1 MSGTNNQTVKIMHS
15 LFAAKLR
22 CLYAC
27 RWRGTTSITT
37 IGDRMIMNTIIL
49 KRAKACC
56 NALVVGM
63 LLSIL
68 PATAWSAQAII
79 NPSQDNTLAEE
90 LPDNSSG
97 ACESIFSG
105 MIDVATLDGAR
116 RAMVQFD
123 LADIPPG
130 PDGFVSI

>member
-1 MSGTNNQTVKIMHS
+1 MSVPMIERTKALCSVL
-15 LFAAKLR
+15 LF
-22 CLYAC
+22 
-27 RWRGTTSITT
+27 
-37 IGDRMIMNTIIL
+37 
-49 KRAKACC
+49 
-56 NALVVGM
+56 GM
-63 LLSIL
+63 LLSIQ
-68 PATAWSAQAII
+68 PTTAWSATATI

-105 MIDVATLDGAR
+105 MIDVDTLDGAR